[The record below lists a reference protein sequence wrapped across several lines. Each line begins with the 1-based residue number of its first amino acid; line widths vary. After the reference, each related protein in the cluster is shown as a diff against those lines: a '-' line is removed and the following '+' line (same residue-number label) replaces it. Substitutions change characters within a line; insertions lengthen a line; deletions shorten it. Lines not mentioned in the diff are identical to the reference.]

1 MKKKLKITSGTS
13 KARIVEGYEEILGV
27 VEYSNL
33 PKRAKE
39 DLYKRYKAIERATIE
54 YNKETPV
61 KKGKKNKVDDRDV

>member
-13 KARIVEGYEEILGV
+13 KARIMEGYEEILGIG
-27 VEYSNL
+27 EYSNL

-54 YNKETPV
+54 YNRENQSKIKK
-61 KKGKKNKVDDRDV
+61 KKGDRDI